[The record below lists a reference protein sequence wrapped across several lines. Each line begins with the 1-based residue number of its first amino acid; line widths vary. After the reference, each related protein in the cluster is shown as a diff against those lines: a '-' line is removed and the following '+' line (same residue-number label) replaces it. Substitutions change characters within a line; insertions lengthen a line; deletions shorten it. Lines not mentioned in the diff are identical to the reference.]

1 MKQTV
6 VDKVLKGIMKLF
18 LVTLKTLCIFS
29 ETEEDGAPKPDLAEH
44 CGERQDEQQ
53 DQRQDEIHQHRH
65 AQE

>member
-1 MKQTV
+1 
-6 VDKVLKGIMKLF
+6 MKLF

-29 ETEEDGAPKPDLAEH
+29 EAEEDGATEPDLAEH
-44 CGERQDEQQ
+44 CGERQDKQQ